1 MFSAPEGA
9 ACYTILYNLLN
20 FPAGAVTVSTV
31 TEEDEAQ
38 LRHYKGAHGDVW
50 DKLFV
55 EVCFPRV
62 RSLRYFLSTIKY
74 CKNIVCVE
82 SLSTTRR
89 QCSHDYKEGTAQQV
103 AG

>member
-9 ACYTILYNLLN
+9 LSYTVLYNLLN

-38 LRHYKGAHGDVW
+38 LRQYKGAHGDMW

-55 EVCFPRV
+55 KVRFSQCKTTEV
-62 RSLRYFLSTIKY
+62 
-74 CKNIVCVE
+74 N
-82 SLSTTRR
+82 
-89 QCSHDYKEGTAQQV
+89 
-103 AG
+103 

>member
-9 ACYTILYNLLN
+9 ASYTALYNLLN

-55 EVCFPRV
+55 KVCFSQSKITEV
-62 RSLRYFLSTIKY
+62 FFVNHKVL
-74 CKNIVCVE
+74 
-82 SLSTTRR
+82 
-89 QCSHDYKEGTAQQV
+89 
-103 AG
+103 